1 MAFQN
6 DWDDVEGPFNW
17 NDAGYES
24 GYYSDDNGDN
34 HQA

>member
-6 DWDDVEGPFNW
+6 FWDENEGPLDG

-24 GYYSDDNGDN
+24 GYYSDGD
-34 HQA
+34 